1 MIEQHFYTR
10 DRRGIF
16 SKTPGYDTVAKSA
29 NLQDEFIINTLHDLC
44 FYEAPASLAGE
55 EDLSKYP
62 KALFCVNTEE
72 GSMVIGE
79 SAFVGRDY
87 TGERNRYFTHN
98 YIIPEEE
105 KDDYIKNPERII
117 YSEGFINNYD
127 INEGSVIPEV
137 REIKQS
143 KSLKYTSSIEEMYS
157 KASINEEI
165 FKNIIKASFHA
176 AQYGKKIYVVLDCEN
191 NYIEYIS
198 REILRYLYRVLP
210 FAVRRRIGFITYM
223 KVPKN
228 KNFINIIFLCKGSIK
243 RINTE
248 LKAGYIFDIP
258 NKEFYIDGID
268 SAKHPFIDFVMNN
281 VGNASVL
288 NDFFNKVDNYK
299 FEESFN
305 LRKYDDILSGNNRN
319 SIANKKTDEIGNK
332 DEKGQYNNFKKNDK
346 MHENKFVKI
355 IKSFID
361 KIRIRFKED

>member
-127 INEGSVIPEV
+127 INEGHVIPEV
-137 REIKQS
+137 KEIRKAEFLS
-143 KSLKYTSSIEEMYS
+143 GNSSIEEMYS

-165 FKNIIKASFHA
+165 FVNIIKASFHA
-176 AQYGKKIYVVLDCEN
+176 AQYGKKIYIVLDCDN
-191 NYIEYIS
+191 NLIADIS
-198 REILRYLYRVLP
+198 REILKYLYRVLP
-210 FAVRRRIGFITYM
+210 FKVRRKIGFITYM
-223 KVPKN
+223 KAPKS
-228 KNFINIIFLCKGSIK
+228 KSLINIIFLCKGSIK

-268 SAKHPFIDFVMNN
+268 KEKHLFIDFAINN
-281 VGNASVL
+281 VENVQVL
-288 NDFFNKVDNYK
+288 NDFFSKVDHNK
-299 FEESFN
+299 LEESLN
-305 LRKYDDILSGNNRN
+305 LRRYDDILNVDNERN
-319 SIANKKTDEIGNK
+319 SVKKPLNKNANK
-332 DEKGQYNNFKKNDK
+332 DEKKQHNSFKEYDK
-346 MHENKFVKI
+346 AQENRLVKI
-355 IKSFID
+355 IKMLIY
-361 KIRIRFKED
+361 KIKAALKSS

>member
-16 SKTPGYDTVAKSA
+16 SKTPGYDTVAKSV

-117 YSEGFINNYD
+117 YSEGFIHNYD
-127 INEGSVIPEV
+127 INEGRFIPEV
-137 REIKQS
+137 QEIRQS
-143 KSLKYTSSIEEMYS
+143 KPLNYTCSIEEMYN

-176 AQYGKKIYVVLDCEN
+176 AQYEKKIYVVLDCEN

-210 FAVRRRIGFITYM
+210 FPVRRRIGFMTYM

-258 NKEFYIDGID
+258 GKEFYIEGID
-268 SAKHPFIDFVMNN
+268 SSKHIFIDFVMNN
-281 VGNASVL
+281 VENEAVL
-288 NDFFNKVDNYK
+288 NDFFNKVDNDNL
-299 FEESFN
+299 EEALN
-305 LRKYDDILSGNNRN
+305 LYKYDDIFSGNNRN
-319 SIANKKTDEIGNK
+319 IITTKKTDETVNK
-332 DEKGQYNNFKKNDK
+332 GGKRQYNDFKENDK
-346 MHENKFVKI
+346 MNKNKFVKI
-355 IKSFID
+355 IKFFID
-361 KIRIRFKED
+361 KIKNMFKNE